1 MRHDDALYDDLAAL
15 AVGAL
20 SAAEAQAL
28 EEHLAACAR
37 CRAEYAAARE
47 GFDVALAATES
58 AGSRP
63 STSRAEALRDRVMA
77 SARAARA
84 PAGKGYSA
92 VVARDALIPFGP
104 GIQWAVVPQQG
115 ITMIYWVFDPP
126 ECGELPPETHTQ
138 TQAGYVLEGEI
149 DLHYYDEG
157 RTMALKQGAFYTIAP
172 GTVHAATFPTRTV
185 LLDTYAPNHT
195 EFERR
200 YREDAALRA
209 QHGSSRNGG

>member
-20 SAAEAQAL
+20 PAAEARPL
-28 EEHLAACAR
+28 EEHLAACER

-63 STSRAEALRDRVMA
+63 STSRAQALRDRVMT

-84 PAGKGYSA
+84 PVAGGYSA
-92 VVARDALIPFGP
+92 VVARDALIPYAP
-104 GIQWAVVPQQG
+104 GIEWAVVAQQG
-115 ITMIYWVFDPP
+115 ITLIYWVFNPP

-138 TQAGYVLEGEI
+138 AQAGFVLEGAI
-149 DLHYYDEG
+149 DLHYHDEH
-157 RTMALKQGAFYTIAP
+157 RTLSLKQGAFYSVPP
-172 GTVHAATFPTRTV
+172 GTVHGASFPTRTV

-209 QHGSSRNGG
+209 TRSHDTT